1 MMEFATKETKTLLP
15 FDPCCQ
21 EYETGMYEITP
32 EQAEYILI
40 NHNEENRRQSQSQVT
55 SIYRSINRD
64 KFYQDGQPITFNT
77 NGNLTEKQHTLKA
90 IVNFKGQDI
99 KFKFV
104 VVTGV
109 EPDCFSKTH
118 PAKNRTPKDEVLRR
132 DPEAT
137 ASQYVI
143 LSDIVSRQGTTLRQ
157 DNCYD
162 HWMKWKKSIIKGQ
175 QIADEFFETTNKECF
190 TFAQKTVGAWAT
202 FAYISGNKE
211 EAISLLELIAGEY
224 QKDGESTTLSKSM
237 VAYFDSKTTHL
248 ANAPRITLWY
258 RMLCVG
264 LDKMLERDDGMIEFD
279 CDEDSLTHDNL
290 MKSGRYRKFYNAKP

>member
-1 MMEFATKETKTLLP
+1 MSKETVKTILP

-21 EYETGMYEITP
+21 EYTVSIYDITP

-40 NHNEENRRQSQSQVT
+40 NHNEENRRQSQSQVNKIYN
-55 SIYRSINRD
+55 SIERD

-90 IVNFKGQDI
+90 IVKFKGTG
-99 KFKFV
+99 KTFRFV

-132 DPEAT
+132 DAEAT
-137 ASQYVI
+137 SSQYVI
-143 LSDIVSRQGTTLRQ
+143 LSDIVSRQGKSLRQ

-175 QIADEFFETTNKECF
+175 QIADEFFESTNKECF
-190 TFAQKTVGAWAT
+190 TFAQKAVGAWAT
-202 FAYISGNKE
+202 FAYISGNEE
-211 EAISLLELIAGEY
+211 EAISLLELIAGEFLS
-224 QKDGESTTLSKSM
+224 DGESTTLSKGM
-237 VAYFDSKTTHL
+237 VDYFGTQKVNHM

-279 CDEDSLTHDNL
+279 YDEDSLTHDNL
-290 MKSGRYRKFYNAKP
+290 MKSGRYRKFYSITPKK

>member
-1 MMEFATKETKTLLP
+1 M
-15 FDPCCQ
+15 
-21 EYETGMYEITP
+21 
-32 EQAEYILI
+32 
-40 NHNEENRRQSQSQVT
+40 
-55 SIYRSINRD
+55 
-64 KFYQDGQPITFNT
+64 DGQPITFNT

-90 IVNFKGQDI
+90 IAKFKGTG
-99 KFKFV
+99 KTFRFV

-137 ASQYVI
+137 AAQYVI
-143 LSDIVSRQGTTLRQ
+143 LSDIVARQGIALRQ
-157 DNCYD
+157 DNCYEL
-162 HWMKWKKSIIKGQ
+162 WMKWKKSIIKGQ
-175 QIADEFFETTNKECF
+175 QIADEFFESTNKECY

-202 FAYISGNKE
+202 FAYNSGNKD

-237 VAYFDSKTTHL
+237 VAYFDSKTTHM
-248 ANAPRITLWY
+248 ANSPRITLWY

-279 CDEDSLTHDNL
+279 YNEDTLTHEHL
-290 MKSGRYRKFYNAKP
+290 IKSGRYRKFYSAKP

>member
-1 MMEFATKETKTLLP
+1 MSKEIVKTTLP

-21 EYETGMYEITP
+21 EYESSIHEITP

-40 NHNEENRRQSQSQVT
+40 NHNEENRRQSQSQVNN
-55 SIYRSINRD
+55 IYRSINRD

-90 IVNFKGQDI
+90 IVKFKGQDI

-137 ASQYVI
+137 AAQYVI
-143 LSDIVSRQGTTLRQ
+143 LSDIVARQGKSLRQ

-162 HWMKWKKSIIKGQ
+162 HWMIWKKSIIKGQ
-175 QIADEFFETTNKECF
+175 QIADEFFESTNKECF

-211 EAISLLELIAGEY
+211 EAISLLELIANEFLA
-224 QKDGESTTLSKSM
+224 DGESTTLSKTM
-237 VAYFDSKTTHL
+237 VEYFDSKTTHL

-258 RMLCVG
+258 KMLCVG

-279 CDEDSLTHDNL
+279 YDEDSLTHDNL
-290 MKSGRYRKFYNAKP
+290 MKSGRYRKFYSITPK